1 MYLKAG
7 FFIIVRWGL
16 SWIANVRPL
25 PGATRGLREVSSSF
39 WRASSREITAKGEIQ
54 VHAFP
59 KTRGADL
66 CELDFRGEVFPG
78 KAQDGEHVD
87 LALFELL
94 PAEFNRV
101 GAA

>member
-1 MYLKAG
+1 MQAC
-7 FFIIVRWGL
+7 FCPTV
-16 SWIANVRPL
+16 
-25 PGATRGLREVSSSF
+25 GAIRGAQEVSSSF
-39 WRASSREITAKGEIQ
+39 WRASSLEITAKGEVQ

-59 KTRGADL
+59 KMRGADL
-66 CELDFRGEVFPG
+66 CELDFRSEVFPR
-78 KAQDGEHVD
+78 KTQDSEHVD